1 MKTMLGFS
9 TQKPWVRALLC
20 AACLY
25 HIAAMVS
32 ANLPFTTAFGSE
44 LRRPFTY
51 YIGYA
56 GLWQNWVMFHTIPHF
71 RAVRPL
77 LVARYSGGS
86 QSEHGAMLPD
96 LTPYKHRTRLGS
108 LFFRYTWPTNDILPY
123 GRAYLQRACKE
134 VGRMTGKKPS
144 TMTLRLDSLRLQSL
158 ADARKTGKPGKG
170 ASDFSTMNVPC
181 D

>member
-1 MKTMLGFS
+1 MEMMLGFS
-9 TQKPWVRALLC
+9 PRKPWARALLC
-20 AACLY
+20 AACIY

-32 ANLPFTTAFGSE
+32 ANLPFNTAFGSQ
-44 LRRPFTY
+44 LRRPFTH

-71 RAVRPL
+71 RSLRPL
-77 LVARYSGGS
+77 LIARYPGGA
-86 QSEHGAMLPD
+86 QSEHGPMLPG
-96 LTPYKHRTRLGS
+96 LMPYEHRTRLGS

-123 GRAYLQRACKE
+123 GRAYLQRACKQ
-134 VGRMTGKKPS
+134 VARATGVKPS
-144 TMTLRLDSLRLQSL
+144 TMTMRLDSRRLQSL
-158 ADARKTGKPGKG
+158 ADARKTGKTSKP